1 MVVVNIYA
9 PCDLAGKRLMWDDL
23 KQMRASKPPGIWC
36 FMGDFNSIRN
46 QDERFSLSQSRA
58 DPLSISEFNSWIAEM
73 ELQEIKCVGSTYTWI
88 RPNARVK
95 SRLDRFLVSDQW
107 LLSWPDST
115 HYTLPRDF
123 SDHCPIILQTKKVDW
138 GPKPFRVADWWLHQ
152 KGYQRVVREAWRA
165 DQQPGWGGFLLKNK
179 LRMLKLSIKQWSKEF
194 GNISSKEIHRIQ
206 QKLNAV
212 EDIAATRP
220 LSEEEIKNR
229 HSLQQQLWEVS
240 TAYESLLRQKSR
252 SRWLQEGDNN
262 TAYFHKVINSRRNYN
277 SIQGILIE
285 GRWVQQPEEV
295 KAEAVKFFLMRF
307 SEQNCYRPTLDGVQF
322 PSLSHSQRQDL
333 ILPFTDEELKEAVW
347 SCGGDKCPG
356 PDGFNFNFIK
366 HFWGVMKPE
375 FRRFVDEFHY
385 ADDTVFVGEANWDNV
400 VVLKALLRGFEM
412 VSGLRINYTK
422 SQSTWV
428 YGRQS
433 GWWRDLRKLYHHE
446 GQNIF
451 QQCMRW
457 KVGCGDKAY
466 FWKDKWT
473 GEDYTLQQKYNQMFL
488 INEQQADLIS
498 KMGSFDQDR
507 WSWNF
512 KWRRNLFDYESVQ
525 AVNFMEEVNSMHI
538 QRSVKDVMVWKA
550 DPSGVY
556 TTKSAYNLLITPSS
570 PALDRR
576 TSQLLWNMKIP
587 PKHAV
592 FTWKLLRGRL
602 PTRANL
608 SRRGVNIQDTTC
620 PLCGDVQEE
629 VGHLFF
635 NCEKI
640 VGLWWE
646 SMSWIQAK
654 GPLAVSPVDH
664 FLQFCDGF
672 GANKPFEPQKVM
684 EDAMFSIWS
693 WLKARQKVTGPR
705 GGGYR
710 DIFIDGFVPPST
722 SVAPIFPCYE
732 NTSEWDDF
740 GEVINPDDYVIKDED
755 MDQTAM
761 HWLADMEIDDIPCVG
776 KPFTWVRPNGSC
788 KSKLDRVLVSDA
800 WLSKWPDSSQLNLER
815 NYSDH
820 CPILLTS
827 KCSDWGPKPFRVFDA
842 WLSNKDYTK
851 VVRDCWSENQPLGWG
866 GYALKCKLQ
875 NLKHRLKSWSRDICR
890 DLGSKVKQTQ
900 KKLNDLE
907 DSLTAHPSEQDI

>member
-73 ELQEIKCVGSTYTWI
+73 ELQEIKCIGSTYTWI

-107 LLSWPDST
+107 LLSWPDSS

-165 DQQPGWGGFLLKNK
+165 DQQPGWGGILLKNK

-220 LSEEEIKNR
+220 LSEEEINNR

-295 KAEAVKFFLMRF
+295 KAEAVKFFLKRF

-412 VSGLRINYTK
+412 VSDLRINYAK
-422 SQSTWV
+422 SQ
-428 YGRQS
+428 
-433 GWWRDLRKLYHHE
+433 
-446 GQNIF
+446 F
-451 QQCMRW
+451 
-457 KVGCGDKAY
+457 
-466 FWKDKWT
+466 
-473 GEDYTLQQKYNQMFL
+473 
-488 INEQQADLIS
+488 
-498 KMGSFDQDR
+498 
-507 WSWNF
+507 
-512 KWRRNLFDYESVQ
+512 
-525 AVNFMEEVNSMHI
+525 
-538 QRSVKDVMVWKA
+538 
-550 DPSGVY
+550 GV
-556 TTKSAYNLLITPSS
+556 I
-570 PALDRR
+570 
-576 TSQLLWNMKIP
+576 
-587 PKHAV
+587 
-592 FTWKLLRGRL
+592 G
-602 PTRANL
+602 
-608 SRRGVNIQDTTC
+608 
-620 PLCGDVQEE
+620 GDVNWINAAAQT
-629 VGHLFF
+629 L
-635 NCEKI
+635 NCSLLETPFSY
-640 VGLWWE
+640 L
-646 SMSWIQAK
+646 
-654 GPLAVSPVDH
+654 VSPVDH

-672 GANKPFEPQKVM
+672 GAVRNHSTCCGWWVALTSTIWKHRNFLIFQNKPFEPQKVM

-693 WLKARQKVTGPR
+693 WLKARQK
-705 GGGYR
+705 GYNISFNHWSSNIS
-710 DIFIDGFVPPST
+710 DS
-722 SVAPIFPCYE
+722 
-732 NTSEWDDF
+732 F
-740 GEVINPDDYVIKDED
+740 G
-755 MDQTAM
+755 
-761 HWLADMEIDDIPCVG
+761 
-776 KPFTWVRPNGSC
+776 
-788 KSKLDRVLVSDA
+788 
-800 WLSKWPDSSQLNLER
+800 
-815 NYSDH
+815 
-820 CPILLTS
+820 
-827 KCSDWGPKPFRVFDA
+827 
-842 WLSNKDYTK
+842 
-851 VVRDCWSENQPLGWG
+851 
-866 GYALKCKLQ
+866 
-875 NLKHRLKSWSRDICR
+875 
-890 DLGSKVKQTQ
+890 
-900 KKLNDLE
+900 
-907 DSLTAHPSEQDI
+907 